1 MTLLPQSARMPY
13 FMILA
18 LIGNIPQG
26 ATNMCVV
33 QLLLQATPKKNRA
46 LIISIYTLFVTLS
59 NSLLPF
65 FGVSVYT
72 ALGANDTAIF
82 TVNCSRVNECVI
94 TSASWD
100 PSSITRICIRRNSRG
115 ETGRNWA

>member
-65 FGVSVYT
+65 FGRFG
-72 ALGANDTAIF
+72 LHGARRERHGDLHGERDRICGTLWGADYD
-82 TVNCSRVNECVI
+82 
-94 TSASWD
+94 D
-100 PSSITRICIRRNSRG
+100 PSLPHDEAPR
-115 ETGRNWA
+115 

>member
-82 TVNCSRVNECVI
+82 TVNVI
-94 TSASWD
+94 ESAARFVV
-100 PSSITRICIRRNSRG
+100 IMMILRYRMMKRRGDLFRPLC
-115 ETGRNWA
+115 EE

>member
-1 MTLLPQSARMPY
+1 
-13 FMILA
+13 
-18 LIGNIPQG
+18 
-26 ATNMCVV
+26 MCVV

-72 ALGANDTAIF
+72 TLGANDTAIF
-82 TVNCSRVNECVI
+82 TVNVI
-94 TSASWD
+94 ESAARFGVL
-100 PSSITRICIRRNSRG
+100 IMMILRYRMMKRRGDLFRPLC
-115 ETGRNWA
+115 EE

>member
-33 QLLLQATPKKNRA
+33 QLLLQATPKNRA

-65 FGVSVYT
+65 FGVSAYT
-72 ALGANDTAIF
+72 ALGANETAIF
-82 TVNCSRVNECVI
+82 TVNVI
-94 TSASWD
+94 ESAARFGVL
-100 PSSITRICIRRNSRG
+100 IMMILRYRMMKRRGDLFRPLC
-115 ETGRNWA
+115 EE